1 MQREATEDA
10 ERSQIGFD
18 SKEGQK
24 EKKKKKSVQKGSESK
39 EIS

>member
-1 MQREATEDA
+1 MQQEATEDA

-24 EKKKKKSVQKGSESK
+24 EKKKKSVQKGSESK